1 MIKKI
6 TAFIL
11 LATLVLSM
19 GFNAYAA
26 TITLNIDGK
35 AVASDVA
42 PVLEEGRTLVPV
54 RVISETL
61 GADVKWNEATKKVTI
76 NTAAYEVVF
85 TIGSKS
91 FTVNGAAKTL
101 DVPAKI
107 VDSRTVVPIRAISEA
122 IGAEVSY
129 DAAKHVASVNYFN
142 KMNGTVKVTG
152 STTVLPIGQAAADK
166 VNALNKGLAV
176 SVAGGGSGAGIKD
189 AIAGTSYIGMS
200 SREITNDEKATL
212 EVFEVAKDGIAIIV
226 HPDNTVKSLTT
237 EQAKKIF
244 LGEIKNWKDVGGE
257 DAPIFVQTRES
268 GSGTRATLEEM
279 LLNKE
284 SVVTTATPHAS
295 SALIK
300 QGVAKNKNAIG
311 FDSIGYVDATVKAIP
326 LDGINANS
334 KTVLDGTYPLGRG
347 LYVVTKGT
355 PSGAAAMFIDYLRSA
370 ACQKEIVVKEGYI
383 AIR

>member
-1 MIKKI
+1 
-6 TAFIL
+6 
-11 LATLVLSM
+11 
-19 GFNAYAA
+19 
-26 TITLNIDGK
+26 
-35 AVASDVA
+35 
-42 PVLEEGRTLVPV
+42 
-54 RVISETL
+54 
-61 GADVKWNEATKKVTI
+61 
-76 NTAAYEVVF
+76 VF

-91 FTVNGAAKTL
+91 FTVNGATKTL

-107 VDSRTVVPIRAISEA
+107 VDGRTVVPIRAISEA
-122 IGAEVSY
+122 IGAEVKY
-129 DAAKHVASVNYFN
+129 DAAKHSAIVNYFN
-142 KMNGTVKVTG
+142 KMSGTVKVTG

-166 VNALNKGLAV
+166 VNGMNTGLAV

-189 AIAGTSYIGMS
+189 AIAGTSNIGMS
-200 SREITNDEKATL
+200 SREITDDEKATV

-279 LLNKE
+279 LLSKE
-284 SVVTTATPHAS
+284 SVVATATPHAS

-311 FDSIGYVDATVKAIP
+311 FDSIGYVDSTVKAVS
-326 LDGINANS
+326 LDGITVNS
-334 KTVLDGTYPLGRG
+334 KTVLDGTYPLSRS

-355 PSGAAAMFIDYLRSA
+355 PSGATAMFIDYLRSA
-370 ACQKEIVVKEGYI
+370 ACQLDIVAKEGYI
-383 AIR
+383 AIK